1 MKPRS
6 QILLFGARGGAVSDG
21 EKEEIRGALVIEGE
35 IEDESFVWFHSDGE
49 KFSSVVS
56 GINDMTWSEKM

>member
-1 MKPRS
+1 M
-6 QILLFGARGGAVSDG
+6 SDG